1 MLVSIN
7 YTLFNDTFNSYFIFS
22 ETMYEKKKVEIFHSN
37 LRKNVFRPKQHVYVN
52 VFRETHNNV

>member
-1 MLVSIN
+1 MKESCLEAKGCRKWSI
-7 YTLFNDTFNSYFIFS
+7 YS
-22 ETMYEKKKVEIFHSN
+22 ETLYEKKKVEIFQSN

>member
-1 MLVSIN
+1 MILSIHIL
-7 YTLFNDTFNSYFIFS
+7 YCDKGKSS
-22 ETMYEKKKVEIFHSN
+22 KTMYEKKKIEIIQSN